1 MAPKPGM
8 RWKIL
13 IALGLSVVLAD
24 QWTKLLAVQHLT
36 PAFHA
41 QLGVVQQPRAE
52 REARVLSLGT
62 WERIQLFYTHA
73 PHPCDGSG
81 GYCRHV
87 PVVDGFWSFRYIE
100 NPGAAWGLLANA
112 SEAVRVPFFIVIS
125 LAAMA
130 LILVFFRRLEDH
142 QRLLIFGL
150 SLVFGGAIGNF
161 IDRLHLNYVIDF
173 IDWYVGRYHW
183 PTFNVADA
191 AITAGVGLLL
201 ADWALEVL
209 RERKSRALDPLPL
222 SPQATSD

>member
-1 MAPKPGM
+1 M

-13 IALGLSVVLAD
+13 IALGLAVVAAD

-36 PAFHA
+36 PAFETS
-41 QLGVVQQPRAE
+41 LGISGQP
-52 REARVLSLGT
+52 REAREAKLASLSLVD
-62 WERIQLFYTHA
+62 RVRLFYAHE
-73 PHPCDGSG
+73 PHPCDNRG

-100 NPGAAWGLLANA
+100 NPGAAWGLLSSAD
-112 SEAVRVPFFIVIS
+112 ERVRVPFFIVIS
-125 LAAMA
+125 IGAMV
-130 LILVFFRRLEDH
+130 LILGFFRKLEEH

-161 IDRLHLNYVIDF
+161 IDRLHQSYVIDF
-173 IDWYVGRYHW
+173 IDWYVGRHHW

-201 ADWALEVL
+201 SDWVLEVL
-209 RERKSRALDPLPL
+209 RERKLASNPAVPLT
-222 SPQATSD
+222 PQETSD